1 MANWLIVISSIF
13 ARTAIS
19 VGEPQ
24 SKQLDSHHALSL
36 FYGKKPSQRVKGK
49 KDPNVKAM
57 EGYEEISMRV

>member
-13 ARTAIS
+13 ASTAVS
-19 VGEPQ
+19 VDEPLY
-24 SKQLDSHHALSL
+24 KQLDSHHAIC
-36 FYGKKPSQRVKGK
+36 GKKPPQRVKGK